1 MGLLCPIGTVEPQGP
16 GPWTPNHGDCALGL
30 GGFSVSVVDSFYGG
44 FVWTPSLLTHQFQAK
59 PCRRYRQVVSIIGRI
74 DLGCTSNP
82 LLGLI
87 FMTAPASVFM
97 ILLGKNFV
105 ANLDAANI
113 LPDLGFGAERSNVCF
128 STSLHIG
135 GQRA

>member
-1 MGLLCPIGTVEPQGP
+1 MVPNLRFIDLCDRGLLRRVRLRLPAP
-16 GPWTPNHGDCALGL
+16 
-30 GGFSVSVVDSFYGG
+30 
-44 FVWTPSLLTHQFQAK
+44 
-59 PCRRYRQVVSIIGRI
+59 RRYRQVVSIIGRI
-74 DLGCTSNP
+74 YLGCTSNP
-82 LLGLI
+82 LLVLI

-113 LPDLGFGAERSNVCF
+113 LPDLVFGAERSNVCF